1 MINLIEE
8 EKANAK
14 LLYLFEPDL
23 FNHLKMIN
31 ESSSDGSGE
40 KKAEGVI
47 KKTIK
52 SIFKALKSVFI
63 KFIFV
68 VALTFLLIITSIE
81 LDFIV
86 MVKKAFAGV
95 IFGAAFKMYIER
107 GLNAAVNANVN
118 LAFKTRDF
126 LVDNKFYD
134 KIDLYNL
141 KAFKT
146 EKDKKGREVTKKVD
160 ILDALEKISIQP
172 NKFGFEAKKLRQQF
186 EPDFYGKISTQVGIS
201 NWFGLKTIFD
211 YLFGKAKRIQD
222 YLSDLIALIV
232 SIFKNEKVQFAENLK
247 LKKQIKKLIYF
258 KENILNVKKR
268 KKEFF
273 YEEVI
278 KSDTGVGFTFG
289 NNLKLFNF
297 KFKINN
303 SVVNVDS
310 ITKKITVVGDD
321 FVSIYKKIFPD
332 KNITTPEYSFQSV
345 EDMQQLQTF
354 FSNKQKNVQTQQAQQ
369 SQEQEQISVKN
380 NKAVTTA
387 NKNEIEEVLPLNK
400 ISPTSDDDMSDKNM
414 PKIGED
420 IKNKPPVLKYQIIHK
435 VVKSGMSTYFI
446 MALILIMALAGTF
459 FSGGGSTAVAASIEA
474 GKASLDSGASAI
486 DAISSAIESGKSTKD
501 AIDAAKE
508 AMDAKELAENAANLK
523 GLNVI
528 GNFISKTF
536 DIDAKT
542 VLGWLGWTS
551 LGAGLTYPALKAYI
565 SKMTADDI
573 LETIDKVE
581 NNSEVKKLITNT
593 SGNIESAINKT
604 DNQNNKKEKKEGFI
618 SKTIKKVKNVF
629 GSSPTNDS
637 FDYTYKKELLY
648 DESYIVNE
656 YFKLEDKLYKTKKF
670 HS

>member
-8 EKANAK
+8 EKASAK
-14 LLYLFEPDL
+14 LLYFFEPD
-23 FNHLKMIN
+23 FINHLKMIN

-40 KKAEGVI
+40 KKAEGII

-81 LDFIV
+81 LDFLV
-86 MVKKAFAGV
+86 LVKKAFAGV
-95 IFGAAFKMYIER
+95 IFGSAFKMYIER

-146 EKDKKGREVTKKVD
+146 EKDKKGKEITKKVD
-160 ILDALEKISIQP
+160 ILEALEKIAIRP
-172 NKFGFEAKKLRQQF
+172 DKFGYEAKKLREQF

-247 LKKQIKKLIYF
+247 VKKQIKKLIYF

-278 KSDTGVGFTFG
+278 NSNYNAGFNFG

-297 KFKINN
+297 KIKIDNN
-303 SVVNVDS
+303 LVNIDSVA
-310 ITKKITVVGDD
+310 KKITVTGDN
-321 FVSIYKKIFPD
+321 FTSVYKKIFPG
-332 KNITTPEYSFQSV
+332 KNITTPEYSFESN
-345 EDMQQLQTF
+345 EDMQQLQAF
-354 FSNKQKNVQTQQAQQ
+354 FSNKKINVQNQQAQNQ
-369 SQEQEQISVKN
+369 TGMED
-380 NKAVTTA
+380 NKAMTVKKDETEENLPISEITPVT
-387 NKNEIEEVLPLNK
+387 
-400 ISPTSDDDMSDKNM
+400 DDAVADKNI

-459 FSGGGSTAVAASIEA
+459 FSAGGSAIVASSVEA
-474 GKASLDSGASAI
+474 GKAVLDSGGGAI
-486 DAISSAIESGKSTKD
+486 DAVSAAIESGKSTKD

-508 AMDAKELAENAANLK
+508 AMDAKDLAEQAANKK

-551 LGAGLTYPALKAYI
+551 LGAGLTYPILKSYI
-565 SKMTADDI
+565 SKMTANDI

-581 NNSEVKKLITNT
+581 NNGEVKKLIVNT
-593 SGNIESAINKT
+593 SGNIEGAINKT
-604 DNQNNKKEKKEGFI
+604 DNENNKKEKKEGFI

-629 GSSPTNDS
+629 GSSPANDS

-648 DESYIVNE
+648 NENYIVNE

-670 HS
+670 TLD